1 MGRFFDV
8 DLEQAE
14 TADMD
19 VTLAENVRFKLKI
32 AGSKSAAYAN
42 AMTSARALAKRMA
55 KRHGSDALSYED
67 QKEVVQFRAARV
79 IVGWDGIKVPFAPAE
94 ADALLAEYPT
104 LVHQVIAFSDADENF
119 IRPCASVAG
128 SGSSAS

>member
-14 TADMD
+14 TADME

-32 AGSKSAAYAN
+32 AGSKSTAYAN
-42 AMTSARALAKRMA
+42 AMTQARVLAKRIA
-55 KRHGSDALSYED
+55 KRHGSEVLSYED

-79 IVGWDGIKVPFAPAE
+79 ILGWDGIKVPFSPAE
-94 ADALLAEYPT
+94 ADALLSEYPT
-104 LVHQVIAFSDADENF
+104 LVHQIIAFSDADENF
-119 IRPCASVAG
+119 IRPCGAASANG
-128 SGSSAS
+128 